1 MTSQAKEPT
10 PSVADLRPGGAD
22 LGGLWQTLVEFGGVW
37 RIWATHVPR
46 LNARLFVH
54 NFIL

>member
-22 LGGLWQTLVEFGGVW
+22 LGGLWQIYSKEGSTGSIGYSLESHKMGCG
-37 RIWATHVPR
+37 AC
-46 LNARLFVH
+46 
-54 NFIL
+54 